1 MADTLIIKGFKAE
14 VAKPIM
20 AVSGAVEKKNTIPI
34 LANILIRKTGQKVTF
49 TGSDEQI
56 EVTSDAAIGV
66 GDEDFAT
73 TVSAAKLCGILST
86 IADDA
91 EVSIFYSDNHVII
104 KSGRTKFDLQTIDAE
119 QYPIMKEQ
127 MEFQYSFAMPCMKFK
142 NMLAMVQFAAAVN
155 NVRYFLNGVYVSA
168 ENNIVRTVGTDGHR
182 LSLFQNELDEPFAGK
197 CEAILPKKTA
207 RELLRLIPDTEEML
221 KISISEK
228 QIKVH
233 FANID
238 ILSKLIEGK
247 YPDYERVIPTKNDKE
262 FLVDREQLI
271 KTLQRVA
278 ILSMDK
284 VRNVRWTLSEDRL
297 VLATT
302 NADMEEAIDE
312 IEIDYKGEP
321 MEIIFNISYLLDMLA
336 VVKTEKI
343 RFSLSGPLSSG
354 LVRVPDSENFKFVV
368 MPVRI

>member
-168 ENNIVRTVGTDGHR
+168 ENNMV
-182 LSLFQNELDEPFAGK
+182 
-197 CEAILPKKTA
+197 
-207 RELLRLIPDTEEML
+207 
-221 KISISEK
+221 
-228 QIKVH
+228 
-233 FANID
+233 ANYM
-238 ILSKLIEGK
+238 KL
-247 YPDYERVIPTKNDKE
+247 
-262 FLVDREQLI
+262 
-271 KTLQRVA
+271 
-278 ILSMDK
+278 
-284 VRNVRWTLSEDRL
+284 
-297 VLATT
+297 
-302 NADMEEAIDE
+302 
-312 IEIDYKGEP
+312 
-321 MEIIFNISYLLDMLA
+321 
-336 VVKTEKI
+336 
-343 RFSLSGPLSSG
+343 
-354 LVRVPDSENFKFVV
+354 
-368 MPVRI
+368 

>member
-1 MADTLIIKGFKAE
+1 MEDNLIIKGFKAE
-14 VAKPIM
+14 VAKPII
-20 AVSGAVEKKNTIPI
+20 AVSGAVEKKNTIPV
-34 LANILIRKTGQKVTF
+34 LANILIRKKGQKVTF

-56 EVTSDAAIGV
+56 EVTSDATVGV
-66 GDEDFAT
+66 GEEDFST

-86 IADDA
+86 ISDDA
-91 EVSIFYSDNHVII
+91 EISIFSSDNHLII
-104 KSGRTKFDLQTIDAE
+104 KSGRTKFDLQTIDAD
-119 QYPIMKEQ
+119 QYPIMKEN
-127 MEFQYSFAMPCMKFK
+127 MEFQYSFSMPCMKFK

-155 NVRYFLNGVYVSA
+155 NVRYFLNGVFVTA
-168 ENNIVRTVGTDGHR
+168 ENKLVRTVGTDGHR
-182 LSLFQNELDEPFAGK
+182 LSLFQNELDEEIAGK

-207 RELLRLIPDTEEML
+207 RELLRLIPDTEEVL

-228 QIKVH
+228 QVKVH

-247 YPDYERVIPTKNDKE
+247 YPDYERVIPVKNDKD
-262 FLVDREQLI
+262 FIVDREQLI

-278 ILSMDK
+278 ILSSDK
-284 VRNVRWTLSEDRL
+284 VKNVRWTLSENRL

-302 NADMEEAIDE
+302 NADMEQAIDE
-312 IEIDYKGEP
+312 VEIEYKGEP
-321 MEIIFNISYLLDMLA
+321 LEIIFNISYLLDMLA
-336 VVKTEKI
+336 VVKTDKI

-354 LVRVPDSENFKFVV
+354 LVRVPDSDSFKFVV